1 MTQGSLH
8 ALAINVRNPPVTEPS
23 TPTRSPRPLGDT
35 PLDVFLLAMLYG
47 ELAED
52 DERVPSNSAEYIE
65 GWMIRQECDPAHFV
79 EAWTSIGQTFGALQ

>member
-1 MTQGSLH
+1 
-8 ALAINVRNPPVTEPS
+8 
-23 TPTRSPRPLGDT
+23 
-35 PLDVFLLAMLYG
+35 MLYG